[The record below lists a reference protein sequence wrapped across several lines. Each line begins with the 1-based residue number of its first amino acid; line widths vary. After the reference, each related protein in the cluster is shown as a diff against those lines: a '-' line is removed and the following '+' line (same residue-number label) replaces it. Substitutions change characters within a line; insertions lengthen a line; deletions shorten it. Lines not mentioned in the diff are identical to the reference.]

1 MRFSAPILCLSVNRF
16 AISAGHF
23 GAAAPSHHR
32 LSLPSRAE
40 RTGRAKI
47 DMAMAEAPLYPQ
59 VIVGYVETERGED
72 ARVLAERIVERDGG
86 ELKIIHVE
94 RGSPADALQALAERG
109 DADLIVLG
117 STHHAHLGAVAPGS
131 VAEHLLHG
139 ARCRLVIAPKGYA
152 AADHSQ
158 DRLRVAAVGYNG
170 MAESYA
176 ALEEAAR
183 LASKFGGSLR
193 VIAVATP
200 VPGMG
205 AAAAA
210 QAGAEAGPDF
220 QTQLNQAVAGLPGE
234 LRALPVFERGDPVE
248 KLLEAAEMGVDL
260 LVLGSRGFGPVMRL
274 LLGSVSSRVIREA
287 PCPVLVVPR
296 PA

>member
-1 MRFSAPILCLSVNRF
+1 
-16 AISAGHF
+16 
-23 GAAAPSHHR
+23 
-32 LSLPSRAE
+32 
-40 RTGRAKI
+40 
-47 DMAMAEAPLYPQ
+47 MAEAPPIYPQ
-59 VIVGYVETERGED
+59 VVVGYLENERGED

-86 ELKIIHVE
+86 ELKIVHVE
-94 RGSPADALQALAERG
+94 KGSPADTLQALAERG
-109 DADLIVLG
+109 EADLIVLG
-117 STHHAHLGAVAPGS
+117 STHHAHLGSVAPGS

-152 AADHSQ
+152 QADHSQ
-158 DRLRVAAVGYNG
+158 DRLRVAAVGFDG
-170 MAESYA
+170 MAESFA
-176 ALEEAAR
+176 ALDEAAK

-193 VIAVATP
+193 VIGVATP
-200 VPGMG
+200 VPAMG

-210 QAGAEAGPDF
+210 RAGAEAGPDF
-220 QTQLNQAVAGLPGE
+220 QTQLNQAVAELPAE

-274 LLGSVSSRVIREA
+274 LIGSVSSRVIREA